1 MNTNATRSTKGERVM
16 NESQEAAYIMGMAVG
31 GLIEA
36 FGMMSDNM
44 QRHYKGEAMAY
55 DEKAFY
61 KLMEDRGLHNNAIVS
76 FFQE

>member
-1 MNTNATRSTKGERVM
+1 MTEEQK
-16 NESQEAAYIMGMAVG
+16 AAYVIGMAVG

-44 QRHYKGEAMAY
+44 QRQYRGESIAY

-61 KLMEDRGLHNNAIVS
+61 KLMEDRGLHNNAIVK
-76 FFQE
+76 FFQK

>member
-1 MNTNATRSTKGERVM
+1 M
-16 NESQEAAYIMGMAVG
+16 NEEQKAAYVNGMAIG

-44 QRHYKGEAMAY
+44 QRQYKGEAMAY

-61 KLMEDRGLHNNAIVS
+61 KLMENRGLHHNAIIGL
-76 FFQE
+76 FRE